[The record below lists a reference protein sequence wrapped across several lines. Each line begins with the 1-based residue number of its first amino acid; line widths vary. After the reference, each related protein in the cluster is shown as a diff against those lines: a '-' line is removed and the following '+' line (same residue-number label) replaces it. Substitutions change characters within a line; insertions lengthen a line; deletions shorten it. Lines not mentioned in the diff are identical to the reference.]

1 MATATATRGTR
12 VKAGTRKAA
21 PAPAPAPQTFP
32 KFEIP
37 VIESVDEGV
46 VALDELIEFVQYRK
60 SIAQDANKAQYWNGQ
75 LQALRQLRNL
85 FGQLVAPSEGE

>member
-12 VKAGTRKAA
+12 VKAGTTRKA
-21 PAPAPAPQTFP
+21 APAPQTFP

-85 FGQLVAPSEGE
+85 FSQLVAPAEGE